1 MEVGAQ
7 DVQGLP
13 LLAQPVP
20 RQSYTPMAAKP
31 APSSNEPSCQWN
43 QAPVTLIYQWKNK
56 GGRGDEGKRM
66 IQRLNEESGHQK
78 NAVLSTWRWCKHCWL
93 RLSQTSDRWP
103 HPHSSLLTEL
113 NKFNI
118 IKWHKWSHEPWYS
131 ANVWCSLQYFFKVLI
146 YRHTFV
152 FTFSAYVFGN
162 GTLWCWWRA
171 KALRTKETVFRKGLY
186 SWLIY

>member
-1 MEVGAQ
+1 MFRGFFFWHSQSLDRVTPPWLQNLHPPAMS
-7 DVQGLP
+7 P
-13 LLAQPVP
+13 LANGTRHL
-20 RQSYTPMAAKP
+20 SHLFTSGK
-31 APSSNEPSCQWN
+31 
-43 QAPVTLIYQWKNK
+43 IK

-66 IQRLNEESGHQK
+66 IQRLNEESGHQE
-78 NAVLSTWRWCKHCWL
+78 NAVLSTWRWCKQCWL

-103 HPHSSLLTEL
+103 HPHSSLLTVL

-118 IKWHKWSHEPWYS
+118 IKWYKWSHEPWYS
-131 ANVWCSLQYFFKVLI
+131 ANVWCSMQYFFKVLI